1 MHKFL
6 ETCSELGIDKSDQR
20 HKLVCASLNAL
31 TYDAILFLI
40 CGYEY
45 IHRPSSK
52 KWEGI
57 SSLFLAEDGD
67 YAINIYP
74 ECREHMQ
81 RILGPGNLSLKMK
94 SAYGHT
100 DSFDGQSAGVGQ
112 KSGAG
117 DYNLITKALETTLT
131 HHQGLAQQSTLI
143 EIKAK
148 TKLALQN
155 PKGLSKVGQMTL
167 GEMSQALAPYWGG
180 DLNQLGL
187 MEGLK
192 AAHAPKS
199 RWKFWK

>member
-1 MHKFL
+1 MQKFL
-6 ETCSELGIDKSDQR
+6 KTCSDLGIDKNDQR
-20 HKLVCASLNAL
+20 HKLVCASMNAL
-31 TYDAILFLI
+31 TYDAIVFLI

-57 SSLFLAEDGD
+57 SRLFLAAEGD

-81 RILGPGNLSLKMK
+81 RILGPGDLSLKMN
-94 SAYGHT
+94 SAFGHT

-131 HHQGLAQQSTLI
+131 HSQGLAMQDTLI

-148 TKLALQN
+148 TKQALQN
-155 PKGLSKVGQMTL
+155 PKGLSRVGQSIL
-167 GEMSQALAPYWGG
+167 GDMSQALAPYWGG

-192 AAHAPKS
+192 AGNARKPK
-199 RWKFWK
+199 WKFW